1 MSAAEAILAE
11 TTSLCPRCLRRLPAR
26 YVDAGDDTVLLVKEC
41 PEHGA
46 FRVPVW
52 RGPQLFRD
60 WLRPPAY
67 PSGARRAKPS
77 GVRGC
82 PFDCGLCGRHGQ
94 NTCCALLEVTERCS
108 LACPVCYAAAA
119 DGDKPE
125 PTLEELGR
133 RLDALLRQ
141 SGVCNLQLSG
151 GEPTERGDLPA
162 VVALARGKGFT
173 FIQLNTNGL
182 RLGGDKGY
190 AERLADAGLST
201 VYLQFDS
208 LENSHLEQIRGRA
221 CLAEKREAVR
231 AAMRAGLGVVLVMT
245 LVPGVNQDQLG
256 PVFRFALEQ
265 GPGIRGMHIQPAAS
279 FGRHPW
285 KMEDNLRI
293 TLPEVMRG
301 LAEQSGGWIALSDFH
316 PPGSEHSLCSFN
328 ALYERS
334 ADGGIRLVRQ
344 AASCCCTPAE
354 PRGDGA
360 RRARDFTALHW
371 RGRGDGGAG
380 NGDDFDRILR
390 ESGLDRRFTVSAMA
404 FQDAMTV
411 DLERLRGCHIH
422 IVAPSGD
429 VIPFCACNLTGADG
443 RTPHRGMVL

>member
-1 MSAAEAILAE
+1 M
-11 TTSLCPRCLRRLPAR
+11 
-26 YVDAGDDTVLLVKEC
+26 LLVKEC
-41 PEHGA
+41 PEHGL
-46 FRVPVW
+46 FRAPVW
-52 RGPQLFRD
+52 RGPPRFQD
-60 WLRPPAY
+60 WLRPPTY
-67 PSGARRAKPS
+67 PARARRVKASGA
-77 GVRGC
+77 RGC
-82 PFDCGLCGRHGQ
+82 PFDCGLCDRHGQ

-108 LACPVCYAAAA
+108 LACPVCYAAAG
-119 DGDKPE
+119 GDKPE
-125 PTLEELGR
+125 PTLQELGQ
-133 RLDALLRQ
+133 RLDALLRH

-162 VVALARGKGFT
+162 IVALARSKGFT

-182 RLGGDKGY
+182 RLGGEPGY
-190 AERLADAGLST
+190 AKRLADAGLST

-208 LENSHLEQIRGRA
+208 LEDSHLERIRGCA
-221 CLAEKREAVR
+221 CLAEKKQAAR

-245 LVPGVNQDQLG
+245 LVPGINQDQLG

-265 GPGIRGMHIQPAAS
+265 GPGVRGIHIQPAAS

-285 KMEDNLRI
+285 KIEDNLRT

-301 LAEQSGGWIALSDFH
+301 LTEQTGSQIALSDFH

-328 ALYERS
+328 ALYERT
-334 ADGGIRLVRQ
+334 AGGGVRLLQ
-344 AASCCCTPAE
+344 QKTSCCCP
-354 PRGDGA
+354 GDDGA

-371 RGRGDGGAG
+371 RGRGDGGG
-380 NGDDFDRILR
+380 GSGDDFDRILR

-411 DLERLRGCHIH
+411 DLERLRSCHIH

-443 RTPHRGMVL
+443 TTPHRGMVLP